1 MKQVCK
7 LILTFDWIVG
17 YQDITAPLS
26 GISYP
31 HIELSQGWMRGELEH
46 FYFNPP
52 SVRSVIFLIS

>member
-31 HIELSQGWMRGELEH
+31 HIELSQGWMKG
-46 FYFNPP
+46 N
-52 SVRSVIFLIS
+52 